1 MPRGRRPSA
10 KLALR
15 QPQGYRS
22 TARRAIP
29 CRPCHAAEVAR
40 SRARA
45 DRQQPGR
52 RHAVCAIGQ
61 ARCCAEEAT
70 GSRGWLRLHQRR
82 RRTRGRRT
90 PSLHSASGSPADA
103 AYPGHSGLM
112 INPHSRRQTMSRFSG
127 CIPEALRQPPRNSRP
142 CFSRHQWKGA
152 CSLNPRE
159 GLCAPEP
166 RLAREGR
173 ANRRHQSTRSAC
185 PWRNHRHYGHSC

>member
-1 MPRGRRPSA
+1 VSQTTSPLAISLAINVPRGRRPRT

-22 TARRAIP
+22 AARRAIP
-29 CRPCHAAEVAR
+29 CRPCPAAEVAR

-103 AYPGHSGLM
+103 AYPRASE
-112 INPHSRRQTMSRFSG
+112 PSTVEQ
-127 CIPEALRQPPRNSRP
+127 ALRAQADCTHFRGFALVLERP
-142 CFSRHQWKGA
+142 S
-152 CSLNPRE
+152 P
-159 GLCAPEP
+159 
-166 RLAREGR
+166 LAENRVVRFR
-173 ANRRHQSTRSAC
+173 AKAEDAISH
-185 PWRNHRHYGHSC
+185 